1 MKHKWE
7 IYKKRLALV
16 LAIVLTF
23 TGATPVRADSISNNT
38 VTTASEN
45 TGEAVSSSDASS
57 DTPAQD
63 SDTGTGTAQAEVSP
77 DAAEQTGGDS
87 TVSGG
92 LSENLSISENISA
105 NSVFGVQS
113 TSTPVA
119 DATIMYY
126 MVGSNLEGNGA
137 EATKDIIEIMTGLQR
152 AEAKAE
158 TVRNANINV
167 IVETGG
173 VSDKAMEAGGKHKKA
188 LDELN
193 ERLQPGKETASAD
206 DLQLLNTINGANNGS
221 GIQWNKNERWVLSGT
236 SIKSADNKVTDAT
249 RVMTGIKSTG
259 KAPELTEFITTT
271 ARTYPAK
278 NYMLVLWDHG
288 GGPAGGFGGDDR
300 GKDEDTYITAD
311 QLTRSL
317 SDAKSEINKD
327 TSVSYNKNFE
337 KLAFLGFDACLMGN
351 LETAMALEPYA
362 KYLFASED
370 LEPGSGW
377 DHRGYVEEMFY
388 SNTASQLNQPN
399 RGSLSYE
406 PEAINSTV
414 QDIGYK
420 LVTDNI
426 DYYNELKIQSTM
438 SVISLN
444 KTDFANLNDALGSLA
459 SDVINEMA
467 ANNKFN
473 TTSYVKILEA
483 AEEAIRFSDAG
494 SGIVDLY
501 SLCGKLG
508 DKFGGGVKSS
518 ADAVKAL
525 IKPSSHDDLKMNDD
539 LVAMQQY
546 TNNYVGFDASF
557 HALGG
562 FTVFLPFQGNRF
574 STDDGETVDKL
585 KDYLEIY
592 KKVEDSPT
600 LSAGYT
606 SLMKAFCAA
615 QALGKVVSDQFD
627 EKPDAIS
634 AKMKEEEERIKTDY
648 NLLAGNI
655 IKMLDDMT
663 DENGDAIKGR
673 ISSDDIHL
681 KTVFTEVDEG
691 QPKVMQHVIDF
702 SGEKHSMIKNI
713 RQEPVFVDDNGK
725 KYRLGF
731 LPAAY
736 EEPGALQIGSTPTG
750 EYRYTIENLKEQK
763 WFFINNYP
771 AAILSVKNL
780 TTVSEQDYFNPFDE
794 NTKITVQFPANM
806 KKGDSDY
813 YSDVIIEVEFDTA
826 SMNNVVPTGY
836 YSLDTNIKQL
846 TGFVPWESLDED
858 TFFSPIS
865 DMGEFFDNAENSID
879 PDKTNEKS
887 YTDWLEKEK
896 VLFSRDKKLADGM
909 PYQSSSMKFASFAL
923 DYTIKD
929 IFGGMYQLDA
939 LKGGEAVTAT
949 ITLSRNGY
957 DGSVDFISQNTP
969 DIYANLSFV
978 TNSGEY
984 SLSFNDA
991 ELPKVGYYDG
1001 GVFHKL
1007 AGSEDFAA
1015 LEPGTYELTFE
1026 GYDKKEETFPVE
1038 GDTQLFVIDGGEV
1051 LPGVTVS
1058 ASNYKFY
1065 TSDDNPTLTVGDKK
1079 SGLTI
1084 EPVGDARE
1092 LPYGFY
1098 MTLDP
1103 FKDLKEFVTVKNGG
1117 GDVIAS
1123 PYMNFTISANGN
1135 NYNMTEDTERQSF
1148 KNLKLEPGT
1157 IISVN
1162 ASFIVEGETLYTK
1175 KPVELTIGRQSVK
1188 IYGTNPFNA
1197 YEFTDDNL
1205 FWKNDDYY
1213 TGEGSYSPS
1222 VNVVMHFNGKDYD
1235 DRVLEGLFVGEKGLT
1250 LDELISANHV
1260 SAVYINTTDTD
1271 GVGTYKDLYFGP
1283 DDGSGKKRPGSWEDE
1298 HFIEKFSTYL
1308 KVENDSDVKL
1318 QKYNIHPASNV
1329 SFRSL
1334 KDDTKLLEDRIVF
1347 FDENAQIDSNGRHT
1361 VSDESIK
1368 ISDNP
1373 VKQWYLSI
1381 GTNKRV
1387 PVYLDGETIAYDD
1400 DGNNKTL
1407 VVSESNTNA
1416 WRFYLP
1422 AAASSNNVTFY
1433 ADYEEAVSTLTETGK
1448 KTFDI
1453 KMAPVRPVEYTGKE
1467 LVTTTSGKNGSRNIE
1482 LVIKD
1487 AKGNV
1492 LTEGTDYTVSYK
1504 NNKNAAG
1511 PSAGKKAPTLI
1522 ISGKGKTYKGL
1533 KATAQFTILPADLR
1547 YAQVAANRQFVP
1559 FTSGGKISVTTTL
1572 KLPSGVKIPENQ
1584 LEVEYYDDGD
1594 KLTKEEIKQL
1604 YKGSEARNIEI
1615 CVYAKAPK
1623 SGAKNYRIGSAAPA
1637 IYVTAYPKG
1646 SKSLALSL
1654 SKSKQAFEENKTYKV
1669 ADIVESVLKKTSLK
1683 VGKTKVDASKLTGVK
1698 AYYDKNLVYPVAENG
1713 ALIDRAGTYY
1723 LAFELNDEA
1732 ARALKVYKPTV
1743 KKFQMTGKKL
1753 VKGKTKIDAKKSTI
1767 SFNGSAQNVAVN
1779 VLIDMNKLK
1788 ASEML
1793 VTYTT
1798 RDGST
1803 YEGTVG
1809 YAANEAKYGV
1819 KYDYTINNAGVLVLS
1834 DIDNGAKGSYTLTFK
1849 GMNDYTGSFKL
1860 TYKVK

>member
-23 TGATPVRADSISNNT
+23 TGVTPVRADSISNNT

-57 DTPAQD
+57 DAPAQD
-63 SDTGTGTAQAEVSP
+63 SDADTGTAQAEVSP
-77 DAAEQTGGDS
+77 DAAEQTGGDSASGQETVSSGETGSEGTAESTSSDGTLSSDS

-193 ERLQPGKETASAD
+193 ERLLPGKETASAD
-206 DLQLLNTINGANNGS
+206 DLKLLKTINGVNNGS

-236 SIKSADNKVTDAT
+236 SIKSADNEVTDVT

-259 KAPELTEFITTT
+259 KAPELADFITTT
-271 ARTYPAK
+271 AKIYPAK

-370 LEPGSGW
+370 LEPGLGW

-388 SNTASQLNQPN
+388 SNTARQVSGYT
-399 RGSLSYE
+399 GSSTYE
-406 PEAINSTV
+406 PENIDLTV
-414 QDIGYK
+414 RDIGYK

-426 DYYNELKIQSTM
+426 NYYNELKIQSTM

-525 IKPSSHDDLKMNDD
+525 IKPTSHDDLKMNDD

-546 TNNYVGFDASF
+546 TDNYVGPGNSFD
-557 HALGG
+557 ALGG

-634 AKMKEEEERIKTDY
+634 AKMKEEEESIKTDY

-780 TTVSEQDYFNPFDE
+780 TTVSEQDYFDPFDE
-794 NTKITVQFPANM
+794 NTKITAQFPANM

-826 SMNNVVPTGY
+826 SMNN
-836 YSLDTNIKQL
+836 
-846 TGFVPWESLDED
+846 
-858 TFFSPIS
+858 
-865 DMGEFFDNAENSID
+865 
-879 PDKTNEKS
+879 
-887 YTDWLEKEK
+887 
-896 VLFSRDKKLADGM
+896 
-909 PYQSSSMKFASFAL
+909 
-923 DYTIKD
+923 
-929 IFGGMYQLDA
+929 
-939 LKGGEAVTAT
+939 
-949 ITLSRNGY
+949 
-957 DGSVDFISQNTP
+957 
-969 DIYANLSFV
+969 
-978 TNSGEY
+978 
-984 SLSFNDA
+984 
-991 ELPKVGYYDG
+991 
-1001 GVFHKL
+1001 
-1007 AGSEDFAA
+1007 
-1015 LEPGTYELTFE
+1015 
-1026 GYDKKEETFPVE
+1026 
-1038 GDTQLFVIDGGEV
+1038 
-1051 LPGVTVS
+1051 
-1058 ASNYKFY
+1058 
-1065 TSDDNPTLTVGDKK
+1065 
-1079 SGLTI
+1079 
-1084 EPVGDARE
+1084 
-1092 LPYGFY
+1092 
-1098 MTLDP
+1098 
-1103 FKDLKEFVTVKNGG
+1103 
-1117 GDVIAS
+1117 
-1123 PYMNFTISANGN
+1123 
-1135 NYNMTEDTERQSF
+1135 
-1148 KNLKLEPGT
+1148 
-1157 IISVN
+1157 
-1162 ASFIVEGETLYTK
+1162 
-1175 KPVELTIGRQSVK
+1175 
-1188 IYGTNPFNA
+1188 
-1197 YEFTDDNL
+1197 
-1205 FWKNDDYY
+1205 
-1213 TGEGSYSPS
+1213 
-1222 VNVVMHFNGKDYD
+1222 
-1235 DRVLEGLFVGEKGLT
+1235 
-1250 LDELISANHV
+1250 
-1260 SAVYINTTDTD
+1260 
-1271 GVGTYKDLYFGP
+1271 
-1283 DDGSGKKRPGSWEDE
+1283 
-1298 HFIEKFSTYL
+1298 
-1308 KVENDSDVKL
+1308 
-1318 QKYNIHPASNV
+1318 
-1329 SFRSL
+1329 
-1334 KDDTKLLEDRIVF
+1334 
-1347 FDENAQIDSNGRHT
+1347 
-1361 VSDESIK
+1361 
-1368 ISDNP
+1368 
-1373 VKQWYLSI
+1373 
-1381 GTNKRV
+1381 
-1387 PVYLDGETIAYDD
+1387 
-1400 DGNNKTL
+1400 
-1407 VVSESNTNA
+1407 
-1416 WRFYLP
+1416 
-1422 AAASSNNVTFY
+1422 
-1433 ADYEEAVSTLTETGK
+1433 
-1448 KTFDI
+1448 
-1453 KMAPVRPVEYTGKE
+1453 
-1467 LVTTTSGKNGSRNIE
+1467 
-1482 LVIKD
+1482 
-1487 AKGNV
+1487 
-1492 LTEGTDYTVSYK
+1492 
-1504 NNKNAAG
+1504 
-1511 PSAGKKAPTLI
+1511 
-1522 ISGKGKTYKGL
+1522 
-1533 KATAQFTILPADLR
+1533 
-1547 YAQVAANRQFVP
+1547 
-1559 FTSGGKISVTTTL
+1559 
-1572 KLPSGVKIPENQ
+1572 
-1584 LEVEYYDDGD
+1584 
-1594 KLTKEEIKQL
+1594 
-1604 YKGSEARNIEI
+1604 
-1615 CVYAKAPK
+1615 
-1623 SGAKNYRIGSAAPA
+1623 
-1637 IYVTAYPKG
+1637 
-1646 SKSLALSL
+1646 
-1654 SKSKQAFEENKTYKV
+1654 
-1669 ADIVESVLKKTSLK
+1669 
-1683 VGKTKVDASKLTGVK
+1683 
-1698 AYYDKNLVYPVAENG
+1698 
-1713 ALIDRAGTYY
+1713 
-1723 LAFELNDEA
+1723 
-1732 ARALKVYKPTV
+1732 
-1743 KKFQMTGKKL
+1743 
-1753 VKGKTKIDAKKSTI
+1753 
-1767 SFNGSAQNVAVN
+1767 
-1779 VLIDMNKLK
+1779 
-1788 ASEML
+1788 
-1793 VTYTT
+1793 
-1798 RDGST
+1798 
-1803 YEGTVG
+1803 
-1809 YAANEAKYGV
+1809 
-1819 KYDYTINNAGVLVLS
+1819 
-1834 DIDNGAKGSYTLTFK
+1834 
-1849 GMNDYTGSFKL
+1849 
-1860 TYKVK
+1860 